1 MKPEQVIHVVDDDAD
16 FQTAVSRLLRTA
28 GYVVRNYLTAGDFLL
43 RQPADERGCLLLDIQ
58 MPGPS
63 GVDLQE
69 ALIRQGNPMPVI
81 FITGQAD
88 VPSTVRAMKMRPTDF
103 LTKPVGRD
111 ILLKAIERGLA
122 IDTENQ
128 LERSLLNQ
136 WKSLFST
143 LNLRELDIFERVVA
157 GCMNKEIAAD
167 LQVSERTVK
176 AYRAN
181 VMNKMCVNSVAQL
194 VQIAEKLRAQQTFPS
209 ARTNV
214 RDGHFPSQAS
224 VSPP

>member
-1 MKPEQVIHVVDDDAD
+1 MKPEQVVHVVDDDED

-81 FITGQAD
+81 FITGHAD
-88 VPSTVRAMKMRPTDF
+88 VPSTVRAMKMGPTDF
-103 LTKPVGRD
+103 LTKPVRRE
-111 ILLKAIERGLA
+111 ILLKAIERALA
-122 IDTENQ
+122 IEMENQ
-128 LERSLLNQ
+128 IERSQL
-136 WKSLFST
+136 SLWHSLYLT
-143 LNLRELDIFERVVA
+143 LTIRELDIFERVVA
-157 GCMNKEIAAD
+157 GCMNKEIAVD

-181 VMNKMCVNSVAQL
+181 VMHKMCVSSVAQL
-194 VQIAEKLRAQQTFPS
+194 VQIAEKLRAQQAFAST
-209 ARTNV
+209 RTTV
-214 RDGHFPSQAS
+214 QHGQFPSQAS
-224 VSPP
+224 AVLR

>member
-1 MKPEQVIHVVDDDAD
+1 MKPEQVVHVVDDDED

-43 RQPADERGCLLLDIQ
+43 RWPADERGCLLLDIQ

-69 ALIRQGNPMPVI
+69 ALNRQGNPMPVI

-88 VPSTVRAMKMRPTDF
+88 VPSTVRAMKMGPTDF
-103 LTKPVGRD
+103 LTKPVRRE
-111 ILLKAIERGLA
+111 ILLKAIERALA
-122 IDTENQ
+122 IEIENQ
-128 LERSLLNQ
+128 LERSLLSA
-136 WKSLFST
+136 WHSLYST
-143 LNLRELDIFERVVA
+143 LSLREQDIFERVVA
-157 GCMNKEIAAD
+157 GRMNKEIAAD

-181 VMNKMCVNSVAQL
+181 VMNKMRVSSVAQL
-194 VQIAEKLRAQQTFPS
+194 VQIAEKLRVQQTSPPTQ
-209 ARTNV
+209 TNV
-214 RDGHFPSQAS
+214 QEGQFPSQAF
-224 VSPP
+224 VGPR

>member
-1 MKPEQVIHVVDDDAD
+1 MKPEQVVHVVDDDAD

-43 RQPADERGCLLLDIQ
+43 RQPADERGCLLLDVQ

-69 ALIRQGNPMPVI
+69 ALNRQGNPMPVI

-88 VPSTVRAMKMRPTDF
+88 VPSLPVRAMKMGPTDF
-103 LTKPVGRD
+103 LTKPVRRE
-111 ILLKAIERGLA
+111 ILLKAIERALA
-122 IDTENQ
+122 TEIENQ
-128 LERSLLNQ
+128 IERSLLSQ
-136 WKSLFST
+136 WHSLYST

-167 LQVSERTVK
+167 LHVSERTVK
-176 AYRAN
+176 AYRAHI
-181 VMNKMCVNSVAQL
+181 MNK
-194 VQIAEKLRAQQTFPS
+194 
-209 ARTNV
+209 NV
-214 RDGHFPSQAS
+214 RQFGGAVGPDSGKSCEELNKPSRTLEQMFKMDCS
-224 VSPP
+224 LRKRP